1 MCGHIS
7 IYYKNEK
14 ADELLIRQLTE
25 KIIHRGPDDTEYFIK
40 DNIAFGFNRLSIIDL
55 ECGKQPF
62 EKEKRTI
69 IFNGEIY
76 NHKELREE
84 LINNNEFSTNSD
96 TEVLLTAYINYGE
109 KFLDKLRGMFTFII
123 YDEVKDIVFGARDHF
138 GIKPLYYINN
148 EDFIA
153 FSSEYKTLVKLIK
166 DIKIDEGALQNYLSF
181 QYTPNYNTLISEI
194 KEVPNGTYF
203 TIKDGNIEFKRYHEV
218 EFNIKENITEKE
230 VFNVISDSVKHHMIA
245 NVEVGTFLS
254 GGIDSTIVAALAAKI
269 NPKIKSFSIG
279 FDVEG
284 YNELAV
290 AKKTAEYLGI
300 ENIAIN
306 VSEQDYIKSLPSVAY
321 YMDDPLADPSCVGIY
336 LLSEEARKHVKVVL
350 SGEGSDEL
358 FGGYNI
364 YKEYYSLKPFDHLS
378 ESVKE
383 RINKIAT
390 VLPEIKGK
398 NYLLRGTT
406 ELKDRYIGNAKI
418 FSNEEVQNIIYNYND
433 KNTYANILANLYKEC
448 DKNHYDNVATMQY
461 IDINTWLEGDILL
474 KADKMSMAH
483 SLELRVPFLDKKVL
497 KCAESL
503 TLSQKVSKHN
513 TKVLLREAFKDIVP
527 PYMKEKKKLGFPT
540 PIRVWLKSDLGKYV
554 VEIINSADVDSL
566 INKEYVLNLL
576 DEHIK
581 GKHDNSRKVW
591 TVFMFCL
598 WHQLYIEGKSIG
610 ELEAY
615 NNTIINENKCELA

>member
-7 IYYKNEK
+7 IYYKNKK

-25 KIIHRGPDDTEYFIK
+25 KIRHRGPDDTGYFIK

-55 ECGKQPF
+55 EGGNQPF

-76 NHKELREE
+76 NHNELREG
-84 LINNNEFSTNSD
+84 LIGNNEFATNSD
-96 TEVLLTAYINYGE
+96 TEVLLTSYINYGE
-109 KFLDKLRGMFTFII
+109 KCVDKLRGMFAFII
-123 YDEVKDIVFGARDHF
+123 YDEVKNIVFGARDHF
-138 GIKPLYYINN
+138 GIKPLYYVNN
-148 EDFIA
+148 DDFIA
-153 FSSEYKTLVKLIK
+153 FSSEYKSLVTLFGKVNV
-166 DIKIDEGALQNYLSF
+166 DQSALQNYLSF
-181 QYTPNYNTLISEI
+181 QYTPNYNTIINEI

-203 TIKDGNIEFKRYHEV
+203 TIKNGDIEFKKYHN
-218 EFNIKENITEKE
+218 FKFSNKDITAKNIYDVVN
-230 VFNVISDSVKHHMIA
+230 DSVKHHMIA

-254 GGIDSTIVAALAAKI
+254 GGIDSTIVTALAANI

-284 YNELAV
+284 YNELTI

-300 ENIAIN
+300 ENISVN
-306 VSEQDYIKSLPSVAY
+306 VSEQDYIKALPSVAY
-321 YMDDPLADPSCVGIY
+321 YMDNPLADPSCVGIY
-336 LLSEEARKHVKVVL
+336 LLSKEARKHVKVVL

-364 YKEYYSLKPFDHLS
+364 YKEYYSLKPFSYLP
-378 ESVKE
+378 EVIKCE
-383 RINKIAT
+383 VNKIAKS
-390 VLPEIKGK
+390 LPDIKGK

-406 ELKDRYIGNAKI
+406 KLKDRYIGNAKI
-418 FSNEEVQNIIYNYND
+418 FSNEEVKNIMYNYDEN
-433 KNTYANILANLYKEC
+433 NTYSNILSNLYEEC
-448 DKNHYDNVATMQY
+448 DKNNYDNVTTMQY
-461 IDINTWLEGDILL
+461 IDMNTWLEGDILL

-483 SLELRVPFLDKKVL
+483 SLELRVPFLDKEVL
-497 KCAESL
+497 KCAEGL
-503 TLSQKVSKHN
+503 TLSQKISKNN

-540 PIRVWLKSDLGKYV
+540 PIRVWLKSDLGRYV
-554 VEIINSADVDSL
+554 REIINNAEVDKL
-566 INKEYVLNLL
+566 INKKYIINLL
-576 DEHIK
+576 DEHIR
-581 GKHDNSRKVW
+581 GKKDNSRKIW

-598 WHQLYIEGKSIG
+598 WYQIYIEGKSVS

-615 NNTIINENKCELA
+615 NDSNKNHSKCKLA

>member
-7 IYYKNEK
+7 IYYKNKK

-25 KIIHRGPDDTEYFIK
+25 KMLHRGPDDTGYFIK
-40 DNIAFGFNRLSIIDL
+40 DNITFGFNRLSIIDL
-55 ECGKQPF
+55 EGGNQPF

-76 NHKELREE
+76 NHNELREE
-84 LINNNEFSTNSD
+84 LIGNNEFTTNSD
-96 TEVLLTAYINYGE
+96 TEVLLTSYINYGE
-109 KFLDKLRGMFTFII
+109 KCLDKLRGMFAFII

-138 GIKPLYYINN
+138 GIKPLYYVNN
-148 EDFIA
+148 DDFIA
-153 FSSEYKTLVKLIK
+153 FSSEYKSLVTLLGKVN
-166 DIKIDEGALQNYLSF
+166 IDQSALQNYLSF
-181 QYTPNYNTLISEI
+181 QYTPNYNTIINEI

-203 TIKDGNIEFKRYHEV
+203 TIKNGDIEFKKYHN
-218 EFNIKENITEKE
+218 FKFSNKDITAKNIYDVVN
-230 VFNVISDSVKHHMIA
+230 DSVKHHMIA

-254 GGIDSTIVAALAAKI
+254 GGIDSTIVTALAANI

-284 YNELAV
+284 YNELTI

-300 ENIAIN
+300 ENISVN
-306 VSEQDYIKSLPSVAY
+306 VSEQDYIKALPSVAY
-321 YMDDPLADPSCVGIY
+321 YMDNPLADPSCVGIY
-336 LLSEEARKHVKVVL
+336 LLSKEARKHVKVVL

-364 YKEYYSLKPFDHLS
+364 YKEYYSLKPFSYLP
-378 ESVKE
+378 EVIKCE
-383 RINKIAT
+383 VNKIAKS
-390 VLPEIKGK
+390 LPNIKGK

-406 ELKDRYIGNAKI
+406 KLKDRYIGNAKI
-418 FSNEEVQNIIYNYND
+418 FSNEEVKNIIYNYDEN
-433 KNTYANILANLYKEC
+433 NTYSNILSSLYEEC
-448 DKNHYDNVATMQY
+448 DKNNYDNVTTMQY
-461 IDINTWLEGDILL
+461 IDMNTWLEGDILL

-483 SLELRVPFLDKKVL
+483 SLELRVPFLDKEVL
-497 KCAESL
+497 KCAEGL
-503 TLSQKVSKHN
+503 TLSQKISKNN

-540 PIRVWLKSDLGKYV
+540 PIRVWLKSDLGRYV
-554 VEIINSADVDSL
+554 REIIANADVDKL
-566 INKEYVLNLL
+566 INKKYVINLL
-576 DEHIK
+576 DEHIR
-581 GKHDNSRKVW
+581 GKKDNSRKIW

-598 WHQLYIEGKSIG
+598 WYQIYIEGKSVN

-615 NNTIINENKCELA
+615 NDSNKNHSKCKLA